1 MTQAATPTTLATLNE
16 GDEILSIT
24 NIRGA
29 VIPASL
35 VTTGIHF
42 PLDGSV
48 QRLVVKSAKF
58 YGKGKNQTA
67 AILFT
72 NGGFLRP
79 CAANTPCTVATS

>member
-1 MTQAATPTTLATLNE
+1 MTQAATPTTLATLTP

-29 VIPASL
+29 VLPASL

-48 QRLVVKSAKF
+48 QRLIVKSKRI
-58 YGKGKNQTA
+58 YGPNVWLT
-67 AILFT
+67 FT
-72 NGGFLRP
+72 NGGFLRL
-79 CAANTPCTVATS
+79 CDKNTPCTVVAS